1 MSYVTRCIL
10 LTMKLLHKGHGGDIK
25 SVLYSEINKYG
36 VELSFLYRGVL
47 YLEGPYSKVSM
58 LYTLQAEAT

>member
-1 MSYVTRCIL
+1 
-10 LTMKLLHKGHGGDIK
+10 MKLLHKGHGGDIK